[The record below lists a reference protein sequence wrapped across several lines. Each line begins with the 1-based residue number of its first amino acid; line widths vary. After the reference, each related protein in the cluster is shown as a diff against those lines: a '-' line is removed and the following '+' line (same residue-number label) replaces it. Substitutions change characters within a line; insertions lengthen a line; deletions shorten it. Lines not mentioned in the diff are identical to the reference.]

1 MFYTTTTTTSNIS
14 RAHKLQNYFTLTC
27 VKFHAIITQTGGIK
41 KKLMQKDKQRAVCV
55 VRLLGRTRV
64 TVGVAHCS
72 SQPGGLQLN
81 TYYVTNKSDRLT
93 ANVVPAFQKQV
104 KMYKRLKILF

>member
-1 MFYTTTTTTSNIS
+1 
-14 RAHKLQNYFTLTC
+14 
-27 VKFHAIITQTGGIK
+27 
-41 KKLMQKDKQRAVCV
+41 MQKDKQRAVCV